1 MSDRM
6 PETEIDLRHFRLL
19 LVKLRDDL
27 MEAEQ
32 SGSEETGT
40 VELDQTRIGRLTR
53 MDAMQSQQMA
63 LEAQRRRKIQIRKI
77 DAAWQRLENGEFGI
91 CSYCESGIEFER
103 LEFDPTTVYCSECAG
118 NQDEIA

>member
-1 MSDRM
+1 MSK
-6 PETEIDLRHFRLL
+6 TEIDFKHFRLL

-32 SGSEETGT
+32 SGAGEADT

-53 MDAMQSQQMA
+53 MDAIQTQQIA
-63 LEAQRRRKIQIRKI
+63 LEAQRRRKILIRKI

-91 CSYCESGIEFER
+91 CNYCDASIETER
-103 LEFDPTTVYCSECAG
+103 LEFDPTTVFCSECAV
-118 NQDEIA
+118 NQDEFA